1 MDNLH
6 NRMRSRPLKFQ
17 NQVFWYKSKCQC
29 WKLQPHD
36 VTLACQFQHSN
47 LPFTVSC
54 IFKHIYIYCTF
65 TVEMKEKNR
74 LDELLFGSNSYIRM
88 NDVSLVEILIDN
100 FLTVCFYIY
109 ICTYKSGL
117 VLFHFWQITA
127 WMLDLVMWYLHL
139 KNFYSCL
146 HVQDDNDRVQM
157 TNEVKGY
164 NLKTIWEELSE
175 LVWQNIL
182 FSVCTTENAL
192 FLAVNSIH
200 LNDECENI

>member
-1 MDNLH
+1 
-6 NRMRSRPLKFQ
+6 MRSRPLKFQ

-109 ICTYKSGL
+109 IYMYLQIRVGFISFLTNHCVNVGSGNVIFTFEKFL
-117 VLFHFWQITA
+117 L
-127 WMLDLVMWYLHL
+127 
-139 KNFYSCL
+139 
-146 HVQDDNDRVQM
+146 
-157 TNEVKGY
+157 
-164 NLKTIWEELSE
+164 LSPCSG
-175 LVWQNIL
+175 W
-182 FSVCTTENAL
+182 
-192 FLAVNSIH
+192 
-200 LNDECENI
+200 